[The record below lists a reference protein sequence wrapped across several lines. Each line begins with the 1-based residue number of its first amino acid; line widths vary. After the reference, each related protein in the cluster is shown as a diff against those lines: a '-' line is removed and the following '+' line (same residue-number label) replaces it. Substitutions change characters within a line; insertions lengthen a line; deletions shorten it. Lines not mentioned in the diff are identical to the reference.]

1 MKISSN
7 NLMTRQSR
15 FVEIPHILPRLI
27 QLPSEEDSFEF
38 ILLEDL
44 IKANLDKLFFG
55 LKSENAYPVRITRDL
70 DISLLENDIV
80 DLLQSIKTEVKTREQ
95 SEAVRIK
102 LVRMPLIF

>member
-1 MKISSN
+1 M
-7 NLMTRQSR
+7 
-15 FVEIPHILPRLI
+15 
-27 QLPSEEDSFEF
+27 
-38 ILLEDL
+38 LEDL

-95 SEAVRIK
+95 SEAVRIEICQDA
-102 LVRMPLIF
+102 PDALIKYFLNELNLSFSDVYKG